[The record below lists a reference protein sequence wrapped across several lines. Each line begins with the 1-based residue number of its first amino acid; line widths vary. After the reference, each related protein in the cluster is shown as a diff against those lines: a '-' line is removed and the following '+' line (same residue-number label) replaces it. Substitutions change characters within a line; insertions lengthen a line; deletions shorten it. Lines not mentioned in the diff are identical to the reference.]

1 MECWAHFKRNWSL
14 LLWSFTELCLSLF
27 ELIPIN
33 LSTLLNIILSNA
45 FFSDFQIQIQM
56 RFNLTRPLRDFLSPS
71 VAPKGLWVSKNVM
84 LSMARWYLGLEFC
97 FYFNQI
103 IPFRLVFYINH
114 IFFFKICFIYTE
126 KWTHFNRK

>member
-14 LLWSFTELCLSLF
+14 LLWSLIELCLSLF

-71 VAPKGLWVSKNVM
+71 VASKGLWVSKNVM
-84 LSMARWYLGLEFC
+84 LSMVGWYAGLEF

-103 IPFRLVFYINH
+103 IPFRL
-114 IFFFKICFIYTE
+114 FFLYKSYFFLRNMLYLYWEVDT
-126 KWTHFNRK
+126 F